1 MFPAKRGIKFEPI
14 VTPLLKVEVRSRP
27 RTRST
32 FRRLPPPCGAARP
45 GIGRRSRTMAKLTF
59 DGTATCE
66 SFRTMAVT
74 REARWLTSY
83 ENQPG
88 CFTPRHPGTEH
99 SYDMLPFTFSKP
111 ETRRLEQKTKEPHH
125 RVKREANGSRER
137 KKNAR
142 KPGAQPPSF
151 HHPRRACAALQRNCA
166 TPSASDVIRTGQQ
179 PRSRPWGTWRSAHLP
194 TPNRVLT

>member
-1 MFPAKRGIKFEPI
+1 MFPAKRGIEFEPI
-14 VTPLLKVEVRSRP
+14 VTLLSKVKVRSSP
-27 RTRST
+27 RTRSS
-32 FRRLPPPCGAARP
+32 FRRLLPPCGAARP
-45 GIGRRSRTMAKLTF
+45 GIGRRSETMAKLTF
-59 DGTATCE
+59 DEPATCE

-74 REARWLTSY
+74 REARRLTSY

-99 SYDMLPFTFSKP
+99 SYDMLPLHISQ
-111 ETRRLEQKTKEPHH
+111 TRDTPVKKKTKEPHQ

-142 KPGAQPPSF
+142 KPGRPASIA
-151 HHPRRACAALQRNCA
+151 RRACALQRNCA

-194 TPNRVLT
+194 TPNPVLT